1 MAAARSVATQGAP
14 IWPQPS
20 RAAQRLMRVPPVL
33 YRIGLARQA
42 GKRFLLL
49 TTTGRRS
56 GRPHTCALNYVRDKD
71 EVYVFAG
78 RGPRADWY
86 RNAMVTPDVR
96 VQLGKEQWVARARSS
111 RSSPQC

>member
-1 MAAARSVATQGAP
+1 MIVAITTSQPNMAAARSVATPGAP

-20 RAAQRLMRVPPVL
+20 SAAQRLMRVPPVL

-56 GRPHTCALNYVRDKD
+56 GRP
-71 EVYVFAG
+71 
-78 RGPRADWY
+78 
-86 RNAMVTPDVR
+86 
-96 VQLGKEQWVARARSS
+96 
-111 RSSPQC
+111 